1 MNRHPYLRAYMAGI
15 AVPTV
20 FMLVIF
26 AFFCTV
32 RFVYRVDVLIE
43 RVIVFPLALVPNLW
57 GVWNILYTAHHSRR
71 RLPLGIHGALLP
83 AILLPLALAG
93 ARTLVPEFPTYVVP
107 AFWMILPGLLIVYY
121 LAWKYLV
128 GFLNGMLGIA

>member
-1 MNRHPYLRAYMAGI
+1 
-15 AVPTV
+15 
-20 FMLVIF
+20 
-26 AFFCTV
+26 
-32 RFVYRVDVLIE
+32 
-43 RVIVFPLALVPNLW
+43 
-57 GVWNILYTAHHSRR
+57 
-71 RLPLGIHGALLP
+71 LLP

-93 ARTLVPEFPTYVVP
+93 ARTLVPEFPAYVVP